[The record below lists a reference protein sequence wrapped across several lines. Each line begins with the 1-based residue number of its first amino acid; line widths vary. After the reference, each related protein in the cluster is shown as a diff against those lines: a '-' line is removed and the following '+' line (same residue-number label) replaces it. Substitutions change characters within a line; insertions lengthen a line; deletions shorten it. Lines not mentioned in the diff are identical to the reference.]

1 MKPNEI
7 LDKVIIY
14 SNLNPKSFSE
24 KLELDR
30 PQAIYDILKG
40 KTKSISPAMANKIIS
55 VFPEIKKSWLLTG
68 EGDMF
73 NGLGIEQNKKSDT
86 DMDGIE
92 YADLLNRLIR
102 EKQLAPFALLEQ
114 KDQEIKELNREI
126 GRLEERLET
135 SKKMD
140 AQGGDTAICADVK

>member
-1 MKPNEI
+1 MMKPNEI
-7 LDKVIIY
+7 LDKVLIY

-24 KLELDR
+24 KIELDR

-40 KTKSISPAMANKIIS
+40 KTKSISPSMANKIIS

-68 EGDMF
+68 EGDM
-73 NGLGIEQNKKSDT
+73 LSIEQNKKSDT

-114 KDQEIKELNREI
+114 KEQEIKELNREI

-140 AQGGDTAICADVK
+140 VQRGDTAICADAK